1 MKASF
6 LFPALLAATQFV
18 SPSRGAEPEKTTAER
33 DAEIIRRYDT
43 NKDGKLDEA
52 EVAAVKEEMLMS
64 KMEKRDEKR
73 ERVKERQGEWL
84 KEFDKNG
91 DGKLDESEKKT
102 METTVRARMEKNP
115 QMLKR
120 IDTNSDGKID
130 DQEWLAAREKLMGRL
145 REGREK

>member
-18 SPSRGAEPEKTTAER
+18 GPASAENQTTAER

-64 KMEKRDEKR
+64 KMGKRDEKR
-73 ERVKERQGEWL
+73 EKVQERRDEWL

-91 DGKLDESEKKT
+91 DGKLDEAEKKT
-102 METTVRARMEKNP
+102 METTLRARMEKNP
-115 QMLKR
+115 KMMKR
-120 IDTNSDGKID
+120 IDTNEDGKID

-145 REGREK
+145 REGNDK